1 MKKLL
6 AALVCV
12 ALIVGSVSAK
22 PKNDKNVKVINVWTF
37 TDEVPKMIDKYV
49 EAHPDF
55 PYEINTTIIATTDGA
70 YQPALD
76 QALAGGGKDAPDLY
90 CCESAFVLKYTQG
103 DASGYAAKYKDLG
116 KYALKKPDAF

>member
-37 TDEVPKMIDKYV
+37 TD
-49 EAHPDF
+49 
-55 PYEINTTIIATTDGA
+55 
-70 YQPALD
+70 
-76 QALAGGGKDAPDLY
+76 
-90 CCESAFVLKYTQG
+90 
-103 DASGYAAKYKDLG
+103 
-116 KYALKKPDAF
+116 